1 MAVMIR
7 ALLYVGLL
15 TGWLLGAFALLELLL
30 RWFTGQFRFRR
41 RRRRTD
47 ESPFEATRRPIQD
60 VAADLRR
67 LSRQLALVP
76 GGTPQARR
84 LGIQAAY
91 DDVLVEAA
99 RQLEVPHALREA
111 SPGRARDAERR
122 RLEIALATAGLRDL
136 L

>member
-1 MAVMIR
+1 MIR
-7 ALLYVGLL
+7 SLLYVGLI
-15 TGWLLGAFALLELLL
+15 TGWLVGTFFLLDLLL
-30 RWFTGQFRFRR
+30 RVFTGTLRIRWPRR
-41 RRRRTD
+41 RRRPD
-47 ESPFEATRRPIQD
+47 PFEATRRPLQD

-67 LSRQLALVP
+67 LARDVALVP

-99 RQLEVPHALREA
+99 RMLEITHAMREI

-122 RLEIALATAGLRDL
+122 RIEIALAAAGLRGAF
-136 L
+136 